1 MDAAVWQSDEV
12 VAAYLSGVRGAIPL
26 AAAQI
31 DTMLRL
37 IGATGLPVRRV
48 LDLGCGDGVLAAA
61 LLGRFPEARATLV
74 DFSEPMLAAA
84 RTRFAA
90 RCDAVRI
97 VAADYS
103 DPAWT
108 SQVAADAPFDA
119 VVSGFSVHHQP
130 DDRKR
135 RIYRECFGLL
145 VPGGVFLNL
154 EHVASGSAWAA
165 RANDENF
172 VDHLAAHALRTG
184 DPRSRDEVARAYYF
198 REDKAANILAPVEE
212 QCSWLRAIGFAEV
225 DCFFR
230 QFELALF
237 GGRVPGAESIP
248 AGTPGALPDGIR
260 VVPIALGHVEA
271 FAAAV
276 DAVARERRWLAGVEG
291 FPLEAT
297 REFVRENIAK
307 KHPQFVALDAG
318 RVVGWCDIVPLVHQP
333 GFNHNGRLGMG
344 VVATDR
350 GRGLGRALVT
360 AALAAAPE
368 AGFRRVELEAY
379 ASNHAALSL
388 YRKTG
393 FVEEGVKRGVRELD
407 GATDDLVCMAWR
419 AD

>member
-12 VAAYLSGVRGAIPL
+12 AAAYLSGVRGAIPL

-37 IGATGLPVRRV
+37 VEASGRPVRRV

-61 LLGRFPEARATLV
+61 ALGRFPEARATLL
-74 DFSEPMLAAA
+74 DFSGPMLAAA
-84 RTRFAA
+84 RARFAA
-90 RCDAVRI
+90 QADAVRI
-97 VAADYS
+97 AEADYA
-103 DPAWT
+103 DPAWVA
-108 SQVAADAPFDA
+108 QVAADAPFD
-119 VVSGFSVHHQP
+119 VVITGFSVHHQP

-135 RIYRECFGLL
+135 RIYRECFGLIA
-145 VPGGVFLNL
+145 PGGVFLNL
-154 EHVASGSAWAA
+154 EHVASGSDWAA

-172 VDHLAAHALRTG
+172 VDHLAAHARRTG
-184 DPRSRDEVARAYYF
+184 DLRSRDEVARAYYF
-198 REDKAANILAPVEE
+198 RDDKAANVLAPVEE
-212 QCSWLRAIGFAEV
+212 QCSWLRAIGFTDV

-237 GGRVPGAESIP
+237 GGRVPGAASVP
-248 AGTPGALPDGIR
+248 AGAPAALPDGVR
-260 VVPIALGHVEA
+260 VVPIALEHVEG

-276 DAVARERRWLAGVEG
+276 DAVARERRWLMAVEG
-291 FPLEAT
+291 FPSAAT

-318 RVVGWCDIVPLVHQP
+318 RVVGWCDIVPLVGQP
-333 GFNHNGRLGMG
+333 GFTHNGRLGMG
-344 VVATDR
+344 VVATHR

-360 AALAAAPE
+360 AALAAAPK

-388 YRKTG
+388 YRKAG

-419 AD
+419 AA

>member
-12 VAAYLSGVRGAIPL
+12 AAAYLSGVRGAIPL

-31 DTMLRL
+31 DTLLRL
-37 IGATGLPVRRV
+37 LVASGHPVRRV
-48 LDLGCGDGVLAAA
+48 LDLGCGDGVMAAA
-61 LLGRFPEARATLV
+61 VLERFPEARATLV

-84 RTRFAA
+84 RTRFAS
-90 RCDAVRI
+90 RFDAVRI
-97 VAADYS
+97 VAVDYS
-103 DPAWT
+103 DPGWT
-108 SQVAADAPFDA
+108 SQVAADAPFDV
-119 VVSGFSVHHQP
+119 VVSGFSIHHQP

-135 RIYRECFGLL
+135 RIYRECFRLL
-145 VPGGVFLNL
+145 APGGVFLNL

-172 VDHLAAHALRTG
+172 VDHLAAHAGRTG
-184 DPRSRDEVARAYYF
+184 DPRTRDEVARAYYF

-212 QCSWLRAIGFAEV
+212 QCSWLRAIGFVDV

-230 QFELALF
+230 QFELAIF
-237 GGRVPGAESIP
+237 GGRVPVAAPIP

-260 VVPIALGHVEA
+260 VVPIALEHAEA

-276 DAVARERRWLAGVEG
+276 DAVARERRWLLAVEG

-297 REFVRENIAK
+297 RGFVRENIAK
-307 KHPQFVALDAG
+307 KHPQFVALEAG
-318 RVVGWCDIVPLVHQP
+318 RVVGWCDIVPLVRQP
-333 GFNHNGRLGMG
+333 GFAHNGRLGMG
-344 VVATDR
+344 VVASHR
-350 GRGLGRALVT
+350 GRGLGRSLLS

-379 ASNHAALSL
+379 ASNPAALAL
-388 YRKTG
+388 YRKAG

-419 AD
+419 AV